1 MSLRQPRGC
10 DAYMALMSNCSTAA
24 PFDAGSMR
32 PLGLVTP
39 ASVSSNAVSNAA
51 PSRAL
56 RELLALTG
64 SCQRSGSLSVFG
76 QKVAFPSRPFDWARF
91 CRPRSRHR
99 RTCTSR
105 ASLESADQA
114 DWMCLSSAEIL
125 AQTPHDWPSSGSDPK
140 NSSRRPKVGR
150 AQMPSRPLLEPRVQT
165 DLWPQV
171 PESLVALATSF
182 SPASARPRTDRQAP
196 SPPRDDAARRLSLWP
211 PSRCAAAAACHAAWA
226 AAGAQRPRR

>member
-1 MSLRQPRGC
+1 
-10 DAYMALMSNCSTAA
+10 MALMSNCSSAA
-24 PFDAGSMR
+24 LFDAGSVR

-39 ASVSSNAVSNAA
+39 ASVSSNAVCAA

-105 ASLESADQA
+105 ASLESANQA

-125 AQTPHDWPSSGSDPK
+125 AQTPRDWPSSGSDPK
-140 NSSRRPKVGR
+140 NSSRRRPKVGR

-171 PESLVALATSF
+171 PESLVALAKSF
-182 SPASARPRTDRQAP
+182 SPASARPKDGLPGAKPAP
-196 SPPRDDAARRLSLWP
+196 
-211 PSRCAAAAACHAAWA
+211 
-226 AAGAQRPRR
+226 